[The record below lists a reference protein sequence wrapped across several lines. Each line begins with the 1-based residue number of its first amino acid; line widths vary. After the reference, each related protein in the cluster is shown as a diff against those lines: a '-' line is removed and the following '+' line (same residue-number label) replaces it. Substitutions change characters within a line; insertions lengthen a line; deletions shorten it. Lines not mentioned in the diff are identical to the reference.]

1 MADLSQTGRVI
12 LGLLALGLR
21 TGYEIKQ
28 FVDKTTRFFWA
39 ASYGQIYPE
48 LRRFEQQGLVASHA
62 EPSGGRAR
70 TAYELTDA
78 GREALIDWLSSDSEP
93 GYELRDEGMLKL
105 FFSDV
110 LPEQRLAIVRAMR
123 VRNERK
129 LAQLRTLEPQVEH
142 GPTGP
147 ALTLE
152 LGIGFTRWFI
162 EWCEATERRLAA
174 EIDKE

>member
-1 MADLSQTGRVI
+1 MAELSQTGRAV

-48 LRRFEQQGLVASHA
+48 LRRFEQQGLLVSRA

-70 TAYELTDA
+70 TAYELTEA
-78 GREALIDWLSSDSEP
+78 GRDVLLAWLRADAEP

-105 FFSDV
+105 FFADV
-110 LPEQRLAIVRAMR
+110 VPEEKIAIVRAMR
-123 VRNERK
+123 ERNVRK
-129 LAQLRTLEPQVEH
+129 LAQLKTLEPHVTN
-142 GPTGP
+142 PTGGP

-152 LGIGFTRWFI
+152 LGIGFTQWFI
-162 EWCEATERRLAA
+162 EWCESTERRLAA
-174 EIDKE
+174 QTDKE